1 MLAVEFKESGAE
13 KGTRPVMRF
22 AHVGVFAV
30 RRHHVSRVVKTSLTQ
45 WIQQDVQ
52 AKPACS
58 LYMRVVNEYVYCML
72 PAPRVSDSNLYNDQH
87 AKVYKSYFKCSM
99 IQSICSN
106 ICMLPKVY
114 LFNWSAY
121 NYTGQS

>member
-72 PAPRVSDSNLYNDQH
+72 PAR